1 VILVNVSIRAKSPS
15 LLGFAKRS
23 EPIMT
28 GLSTSELS
36 VEGELR
42 PPPAPAG
49 LSEPDA
55 ATDSTKPGMKARN
68 GGIDALRAA
77 VTLLVVFHH
86 TAITYGA
93 IGGWYYREID
103 PSTKSLS
110 GIVLILF
117 CTINQAWFMGLFF
130 LLAGYYTPAS
140 YDRHGP
146 AGFARERLLRLGV
159 PLLVYFFLLSPLT
172 IALAQTAKGH
182 PFIGVFEYVWIHGK
196 LEPGPLW
203 FVEALLIFAGLWMA
217 WRAIMKPRKTGAPP
231 FPSNMALLAAALA
244 TGGAAFLIRLIWP
257 VGVNVAFLQLGYF
270 ASYVVLFLAGCAAAD
285 GRRLEHIPDDQK
297 RIWLRVAWVA
307 LPILP
312 ILAALAPHVSWL
324 AGHGEGGWNAQALA
338 YAFWEPFVAWGF
350 IFGLLVYFQR
360 RFAELKGVWPSLA
373 RRAYLIYIIHPPILV
388 GTALAWRSVAA
399 PALVKFV
406 VTGSVACALCYLAAG
421 LILRIPKAERIV

>member
-1 VILVNVSIRAKSPS
+1 
-15 LLGFAKRS
+15 
-23 EPIMT
+23 MT
-28 GLSTSELS
+28 GLSTSGLS
-36 VEGELR
+36 VEGDVR
-42 PPPAPAG
+42 PPPASG
-49 LSEPDA
+49 PDVAIVSA
-55 ATDSTKPGMKARN
+55 ATNTKPGMKARN

-93 IGGWYYREID
+93 IGGWYYREIE

-110 GIVLILF
+110 GILLILF

-146 AGFARERLLRLGV
+146 AGFARERLLRLGI
-159 PLLVYFFLLSPLT
+159 PLLVYFFLLHPLT
-172 IALAQTAKGH
+172 VALAQTAKGLS
-182 PFIGVFEYVWIHGK
+182 FIGVFEYLWAHGK
-196 LEPGPLW
+196 FEPGPLW
-203 FVEALLIFAGLWMA
+203 FAEALLIFAGLWIM
-217 WRAIMKPRKTGAPP
+217 WRAIVKPEKTGAPQ

-244 TGGAAFLIRLIWP
+244 TGAAAFLLRLIWP

-270 ASYVVLFLAGCAAAD
+270 ASYIVLFLAGCAAAD
-285 GRRLEHIPDDQK
+285 GRRLEHIPDNQK

-312 ILAALAPHVSWL
+312 ILAVLSSHFSWL
-324 AGHGEGGWNAQALA
+324 AGNGEGGWNAQALA

-350 IFGLLVYFQR
+350 ILGLLTLFQR
-360 RFAELKGVWPSLA
+360 RFAVLTGIWPSLA
-373 RRAYLIYIIHPPILV
+373 RRAYLVYIIHPPILV
-388 GTALAWRSVAA
+388 GTALAWREIAA

-406 VTGSVACALCYLAAG
+406 VTGSIACMLCYLAAG
-421 LILRIPKAERIV
+421 LILRIPRAERIV

>member
-1 VILVNVSIRAKSPS
+1 
-15 LLGFAKRS
+15 
-23 EPIMT
+23 MT

-49 LSEPDA
+49 VSDSVV
-55 ATDSTKPGMKARN
+55 ATGSAKPGTKARN

-130 LLAGYYTPAS
+130 LLAGYYTPPA

-146 AGFARERLLRLGV
+146 TGFARERLLRLGI

-172 IALAQTAKGH
+172 IALAQTAKGR
-182 PFIGVFEYVWIHGK
+182 PFIGVFEYLWTHGR

-203 FVEALLIFAGLWMA
+203 FVEALLIFASLWIA
-217 WRAIMKPRKTGAPP
+217 WRAMVKPQKTSAPP
-231 FPSNMALLAAALA
+231 FPSNTALLAAALA
-244 TGGAAFLIRLIWP
+244 TGAAAFLLRLIWP

-270 ASYVVLFLAGCAAAD
+270 ASYMILFFAGCAAAD
-285 GRRLEHIPDDQK
+285 GRRLEQIPDDQM
-297 RIWLRVAWVA
+297 RIWLRVAWAA
-307 LPILP
+307 LPLLP
-312 ILAALAPHVSWL
+312 ILAVLGSHVSWL
-324 AGHGEGGWNAQALA
+324 AGRGEGGWNAQALA

-350 IFGLLVYFQR
+350 ILGLLAFFQR
-360 RFAELKGVWPSLA
+360 RFAVLSGIWPSLA

-388 GTALAWRSVAA
+388 GTALAWRGVAA

-406 VTGSVACALCYLAAG
+406 VTGAVACALCYFAAG